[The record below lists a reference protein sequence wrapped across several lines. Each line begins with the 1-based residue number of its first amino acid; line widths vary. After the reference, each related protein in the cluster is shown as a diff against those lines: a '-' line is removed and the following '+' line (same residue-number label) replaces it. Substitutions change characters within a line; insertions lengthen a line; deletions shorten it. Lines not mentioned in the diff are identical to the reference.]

1 MRLRLLAAWVVLGL
15 GMSSLTS
22 CGLKIGKVPDEAK
35 RADREPESLKA
46 ADEDYFQDMDYG
58 LTKEPRHGR
67 GCAVPL
73 RPRHLA
79 SGRGQGRRGGP
90 QRVDD
95 LDGRQRPLL
104 GPSFKGEC
112 GCPRPPKNGVEPPR
126 FAPQP

>member
-58 LTKEPRHGR
+58 LTKNPVTVADALSPYASPASR
-67 GCAVPL
+67 L
-73 RPRHLA
+73 RPR
-79 SGRGQGRRGGP
+79 S
-90 QRVDD
+90 
-95 LDGRQRPLL
+95 
-104 GPSFKGEC
+104 
-112 GCPRPPKNGVEPPR
+112 RPPWRAATRG
-126 FAPQP
+126 